1 MFFVRKLEKKYVAL
15 LVVVLLSIPLLFT
28 GQHTVKAASSV
39 QHYLYVFPDG
49 GIDVYDMDNRYKL
62 VKQIKLP
69 VFSGGRGSVVDAA
82 SNALY
87 LSYGGDGGDH
97 GDGSLLKYNLLTD
110 TIVWQQDYPFG
121 IDSMAITPDGE
132 TIYMPDGEHRNDSTW
147 HILNASDG
155 SVKSSIVV
163 NSGLAA
169 HNTIVSLD
177 GTHVYLGALNADYLY
192 EYSTETNTL
201 IQKIGPLAAGVRPFT
216 INSAE
221 TLAFTTAS
229 GVLGF
234 QVSSITSGQV
244 LYTVGVNGFTAPD
257 NAPVPSHGIT
267 LSPDEK
273 EIYVVDT
280 ANSYVHVYD
289 VSGLPATAPKQVADI
304 HLRKMTGTETP
315 CLYDCTHEGWLL
327 HSRDGRYVWVGDSG
341 DVIDTVQRKSI
352 MNLDSLF
359 NTRKY
364 LEIDYSNGAAIFSTQ
379 RHGLGY
385 VDANQSD
392 D

>member
-110 TIVWQQDYPFG
+110 TI
-121 IDSMAITPDGE
+121 
-132 TIYMPDGEHRNDSTW
+132 
-147 HILNASDG
+147 
-155 SVKSSIVV
+155 
-163 NSGLAA
+163 
-169 HNTIVSLD
+169 
-177 GTHVYLGALNADYLY
+177 
-192 EYSTETNTL
+192 

-304 HLRKMTGTETP
+304 PLRK
-315 CLYDCTHEGWLL
+315 
-327 HSRDGRYVWVGDSG
+327 
-341 DVIDTVQRKSI
+341 I
-352 MNLDSLF
+352 
-359 NTRKY
+359 
-364 LEIDYSNGAAIFSTQ
+364 
-379 RHGLGY
+379 
-385 VDANQSD
+385 
-392 D
+392 